1 MAEPTTTTSAAFGL
15 TAISVALLGPLAGP
29 YALIAFAA
37 LSGAMWP
44 LSAATTA
51 TKREGA
57 WLLLR
62 CTLTALALT
71 AFLSSL
77 VESVAGIHAVESL
90 APVAFCIGALGN
102 GWRPV
107 FDAVGA
113 ALAAL
118 LGRAGGNSGGQP

>member
-1 MAEPTTTTSAAFGL
+1 MAEPTASTAFGL

-44 LSAATTA
+44 LSAAETT
-51 TKREGA
+51 TKLAGA

-62 CTLTALALT
+62 CTLTALLLT
-71 AFLSSL
+71 AFLAGL
-77 VESVAGIHAVESL
+77 VERWLGVQPVESL
-90 APVAFCIGALGN
+90 APVAFAIGALGN

-113 ALAAL
+113 ALSAL
-118 LGRAGGNSGGQP
+118 LGRAGGKQT

>member
-1 MAEPTTTTSAAFGL
+1 MAEPTSTTTAFGL
-15 TAISVALLGPLAGP
+15 TAVSVALLGPLAGP

-44 LSAATTA
+44 LSAATTS
-51 TKREGA
+51 TKMAGA

-62 CTLTALALT
+62 CTLTALILT
-71 AFLSSL
+71 AFLSGL
-77 VESVAGIHAVESL
+77 LEQLFGIHAVESL

-107 FDAVGA
+107 FDALGA
-113 ALAAL
+113 AITAL
-118 LGRAGGNSGGQP
+118 VGRKGGGE

>member
-1 MAEPTTTTSAAFGL
+1 M
-15 TAISVALLGPLAGP
+15 AGP

-44 LSAATTA
+44 LSAAETSSKLA
-51 TKREGA
+51 GA

-62 CTLTALALT
+62 CTLTALLLT
-71 AFLSSL
+71 AFL
-77 VESVAGIHAVESL
+77 AGLLEQWSGVRSVESL
-90 APVAFCIGALGN
+90 APVAFAIGALGN

-113 ALAAL
+113 ALSAL
-118 LGRAGGNSGGQP
+118 LNRAGTKP

>member
-1 MAEPTTTTSAAFGL
+1 MAEPTSTSATAFGL
-15 TAISVALLGPLAGP
+15 TALSVSLLGPLAGP

-44 LSAATTA
+44 LSAAETT
-51 TKREGA
+51 TKLAGA

-62 CTLTALALT
+62 CTLTALLLT
-71 AFLSSL
+71 AFLSGML
-77 VESVAGIHAVESL
+77 ERWIGVQPVESL
-90 APVAFCIGALGN
+90 APVAFAIGALGN

-113 ALAAL
+113 ALSAL
-118 LGRAGGNSGGQP
+118 LGRAGGKQT

>member
-44 LSAATTA
+44 LSAATTT
-51 TKREGA
+51 TKLAGA

-62 CTLTALALT
+62 CTLTALLLT
-71 AFLSSL
+71 AFLA
-77 VESVAGIHAVESL
+77 SVLEQLAGLHAVESL

-107 FDAVGA
+107 FDALGA
-113 ALAAL
+113 ALTAL
-118 LGRAGGNSGGQP
+118 LGRTGGGQQ

>member
-1 MAEPTTTTSAAFGL
+1 MAEPTATSATAFGL
-15 TAISVALLGPLAGP
+15 TALSVSLLGPLAGP

-44 LSAATTA
+44 LSAAETT
-51 TKREGA
+51 TKLAGA

-62 CTLTALALT
+62 CTLTALLLT
-71 AFLSSL
+71 AFLAGL
-77 VESVAGIHAVESL
+77 VERWLGVQPVESL
-90 APVAFCIGALGN
+90 APVAFAIGALGN

-113 ALAAL
+113 ALSAL
-118 LGRAGGNSGGQP
+118 LGRAGGKQT

>member
-1 MAEPTTTTSAAFGL
+1 MAEPTASTAFGL

-44 LSAATTA
+44 LSATETT
-51 TKREGA
+51 TKLAGA
-57 WLLLR
+57 WLLIR
-62 CTLTALALT
+62 CTLTALVLT
-71 AFLSSL
+71 AFLSDI
-77 VESVAGIHAVESL
+77 VARWLGEQPLETL
-90 APVAFCIGALGN
+90 APVAFAIGALGN

-113 ALAAL
+113 ALSAL
-118 LGRAGGNSGGQP
+118 VGRAGGRS

>member
-1 MAEPTTTTSAAFGL
+1 MADPTATSSAAFGL
-15 TAISVALLGPLAGP
+15 TALSVALLGPLVGP

-44 LSAATTA
+44 LSAAETT
-51 TKREGA
+51 TKLAGA

-62 CTLTALALT
+62 CTITALMLT
-71 AFLSSL
+71 AFLASL
-77 VESVAGIHAVESL
+77 LEQWSGVRQVESL
-90 APVAFCIGALGN
+90 APVAFAIGALGN

-113 ALAAL
+113 ALSAL
-118 LGRAGGNSGGQP
+118 LNRAGDKS

>member
-1 MAEPTTTTSAAFGL
+1 MAEPTSTTTAFGL
-15 TAISVALLGPLAGP
+15 TAVSVALLGPLAGP

-44 LSAATTA
+44 LSAATTS
-51 TKREGA
+51 TKMAGA

-62 CTLTALALT
+62 CTLTALILT
-71 AFLSSL
+71 AFLSGL
-77 VESVAGIHAVESL
+77 LEQFFGIHSLEAL

-107 FDAVGA
+107 FDALGA
-113 ALAAL
+113 AITAL
-118 LGRAGGNSGGQP
+118 VGRKGGGE

>member
-1 MAEPTTTTSAAFGL
+1 MPEPTSTTSAAYGL
-15 TAISVALLGPLAGP
+15 TALAVAILGPLAGP

-44 LSAATTA
+44 LSAADTHSKA
-51 TKREGA
+51 SGA

-62 CTLTALALT
+62 CTITALVLT
-71 AFLSSL
+71 AFVAGLL
-77 VESVAGIHAVESL
+77 ERVAGITALESL

-107 FDAVGA
+107 FDALGA
-113 ALAAL
+113 AVAAL
-118 LGRAGGNSGGQP
+118 VGRLGARQ

>member
-1 MAEPTTTTSAAFGL
+1 MAEPTASTAFGL
-15 TAISVALLGPLAGP
+15 TAISVALLGPMAGP

-44 LSAATTA
+44 LSATETT
-51 TKREGA
+51 TKLAGA

-62 CTLTALALT
+62 CTLTALLLT
-71 AFLSSL
+71 AFLAGL
-77 VESVAGIHAVESL
+77 VERWLGVQPVESL
-90 APVAFCIGALGN
+90 APVAFAIGALGN

-113 ALAAL
+113 ALQAL
-118 LGRAGGNSGGQP
+118 LGRAGGKQT

>member
-1 MAEPTTTTSAAFGL
+1 VAEPTATSSAAFGL
-15 TAISVALLGPLAGP
+15 TALSVSLLGPLAGP

-44 LSAATTA
+44 LSAAETT
-51 TKREGA
+51 TKLAGA

-62 CTLTALALT
+62 CTLTALLLT
-71 AFLSSL
+71 VFI
-77 VESVAGIHAVESL
+77 AGLLDKWLEIHALDSL
-90 APVAFCIGALGN
+90 APVAFAVGALGN

-113 ALAAL
+113 ALSAL
-118 LGRAGGNSGGQP
+118 LNRAGNKP